1 MVPKDGM
8 SCLQTMNHVV
18 KILTLTDGMFC
29 LAQVQQKMMDMPP
42 QRTIKRTYY
51 TMVKRKCTKGKLRST
66 KHTHNAIDR
75 VTQSPLTTGG
85 ERWSSGR
92 VRSSLLFQ

>member
-1 MVPKDGM
+1 MVRVGGMFCLQTMTHVVRMLTPTDGM
-8 SCLQTMNHVV
+8 SCL
-18 KILTLTDGMFC
+18 
-29 LAQVQQKMMDMPP
+29 AQVQHQMMDMSP

-51 TMVKRKCTKGKLRST
+51 AMAKRKCTKGKLRST

-75 VTQSPLTTGG
+75 VIQPPLKTGG
-85 ERWSSGR
+85 EHWSSGR